1 MSKDIKD
8 LEKTMD
14 DMEQRVLLLALYKR
28 NEEENF
34 NDIIAM
40 LEDSRVFSRKEG
52 KKFLKNLKALNYIN
66 EEGLTLV
73 GIEKAKE
80 VELEFKI

>member
-1 MSKDIKD
+1 
-8 LEKTMD
+8 
-14 DMEQRVLLLALYKR
+14 LLLALYKR
-28 NEEENF
+28 KDDETF
-34 NDIIAM
+34 SDISAM

-66 EEGLTLV
+66 DEGLTML

-80 VELEFKI
+80 VEMEFKI